1 MRESTASRPLNRM
14 EFIMNPQLK
23 KAISDLITYA
33 RYDIGEN
40 LEDSIKVIEGWLTE
54 KKLQIDDHDPK
65 FFVKEK
71 EF

>member
-1 MRESTASRPLNRM
+1 
-14 EFIMNPQLK
+14 MNPELK

-40 LEDSIKVIEGWLTE
+40 LEDSIKVIERWFLM
-54 KKLQIDDHDPK
+54 KKIKITDNDPK
-65 FFVKEK
+65 FFVEKK

>member
-1 MRESTASRPLNRM
+1 
-14 EFIMNPQLK
+14 MNPQLK

-40 LEDSIKVIEGWLTE
+40 LEDSIKVIEAWLTE
-54 KKLQIDDHDPK
+54 HKVEINEFDPK
-65 FFVKEK
+65 FFIKEK

>member
-1 MRESTASRPLNRM
+1 MEST
-14 EFIMNPQLK
+14 MNPQLK
-23 KAISDLITYA
+23 KAISDLIAYA

-54 KKLQIDDHDPK
+54 KKLQINDQDPK
-65 FFVKEK
+65 FFEKK

>member
-1 MRESTASRPLNRM
+1 MRESMALRPNRM
-14 EFIMNPQLK
+14 EPTMNPELK

-54 KKLQIDDHDPK
+54 KKLQINDHDPK
-65 FFVKEK
+65 FFVEEK

>member
-1 MRESTASRPLNRM
+1 
-14 EFIMNPQLK
+14 MNPELK

-54 KKLQIDDHDPK
+54 KKLQINDHDPK
-65 FFVKEK
+65 FFIEEK